1 MLPRVLLSLPR
12 PPLPSLTPLIEC
24 VAAARRLV
32 VLTGAGCSTESG
44 IPDYRS
50 PRATPRTAPM
60 RYVEFTRS
68 AEKRQRYWAR
78 AVVGWAHVGQ
88 AQPNAAHHALA
99 ALEAQGKISMCITQN
114 VDGLHQAAGSA
125 RVIELHGAL
134 GEVICL
140 DCEQVTAR
148 RELQAR
154 MQALNPGWLND
165 VAVIN
170 PDGDASISR
179 DPSRFVV
186 PACQACGGALKP
198 RVVFFGERVPPPRV
212 AQAFAAVDDADAL
225 LVAGTSLQVWSGLRF
240 VRRAAERGLPIA
252 LVNLG
257 PTRADELATVRIDA
271 RVGDVLPALVEGLR
285 ACRA

>member
-1 MLPRVLLSLPR
+1 MLPLPR
-12 PPLPSLTPLIEC
+12 PPLPDLVPLIE
-24 VAAARRLV
+24 RLRGASTIA

-50 PRATPRTAPM
+50 PRAEPRREPM

-68 AEKRQRYWAR
+68 ATARQRYWSR
-78 AVVGWAHVGQ
+78 AFVGWGNVGD

-99 ALEAQGKISMCITQN
+99 ALESAGRLSTLITQN

-140 DCEQVTAR
+140 GCEQVTR
-148 RELQAR
+148 RADLQAR
-154 MQALNPGWLND
+154 LATLNPDWGSESMRS
-165 VAVIN
+165 A
-170 PDGDASISR
+170 PDGDADIAR
-179 DPSRFVV
+179 DTREFVV
-186 PACQACGGALKP
+186 ASCMACDGVLKP
-198 RVVFFGERVPPPRV
+198 RVVFFGERVPPLRV
-212 AQAFAAVDDADAL
+212 ERSFAAVESADAL

-240 VRRAAERGLPIA
+240 VRRAAELGLPIV

-257 PTRADELATVRIDA
+257 PTRADTLATARVDA
-271 RVGDVLPALVEGLR
+271 RVGDVLPPLVAAL
-285 ACRA
+285 

>member
-1 MLPRVLLSLPR
+1 MLLSLPR

-50 PRATPRTAPM
+50 PRTTPRTAPM

-88 AQPNAAHHALA
+88 ARPNAAHHALA
-99 ALEAQGKISMCITQN
+99 ALEAQGKISTCITQN

-148 RELQAR
+148 RDLQTR

-165 VAVIN
+165 AAVIN
-170 PDGDASISR
+170 PDGDAQHQPRSKLLR
-179 DPSRFVV
+179 
-186 PACQACGGALKP
+186 GAGLP
-198 RVVFFGERVPPPRV
+198 GLRWG
-212 AQAFAAVDDADAL
+212 AQAEGGVL
-225 LVAGTSLQVWSGLRF
+225 WRAGTAAPRGAGLRS
-240 VRRAAERGLPIA
+240 G
-252 LVNLG
+252 G
-257 PTRADELATVRIDA
+257 
-271 RVGDVLPALVEGLR
+271 
-285 ACRA
+285 